1 MKLVSVNLENFRG
14 YRGNNLI
21 NIDSDLTGIIG
32 KNDAGKST
40 VLEALDIF
48 FENSNIDKSDKCVY
62 ASDDEL
68 VSITCTFSDFPES
81 LSLDESSQT
90 TLLNEYLLNQNSLLE
105 IKKTFRITQKISTD
119 LSIIANYPSN
129 VGLDNL
135 ITLKNTEL
143 KALFKT
149 KQLEISKVD
158 DQRSNTCLRQF
169 LFKSENLSFA
179 TKEIPLNKED
189 ARNIWDSL
197 KLYLP
202 IFALF
207 KSDRNSSDQDSEVQ
221 DPMKLAIK
229 HALSEIE
236 PQLKAIQEHI
246 KSKVEDV
253 AQRTLNKLSEM
264 DAALAKDLI
273 PDFSKDPKWDSIF
286 SMSLSSEQGIP
297 VNKRGSGVRRLILL
311 NFFRAEAE
319 KKFIEAN
326 GRSIIYAIEEPETS
340 QHPNYQEML
349 IRALLDLAILP
360 KTQILVTTHTPA
372 LAGLMPISSLRYI
385 TKNENNQHTIEHAS
399 NDEILISISNDLGI
413 HPFGA
418 ISNTQCK
425 GYIFVEGVSDVV
437 FLKHI
442 VAKFAENSI
451 IAKDYIEALDIQLLI
466 SGGSDNLKHWVNY
479 KLIESLQKPW
489 AVFFDSD
496 NDGQN
501 CDKYQKNLSTQ
512 AKYPQIVFH
521 LTKKRECENYLHPN
535 VILRATN
542 NSVIYVP
549 DNFSDQKLSLHPQL
563 LPHIAVKKTNLI
575 EKLWGKT
582 TFEEILES
590 CTDSDGNN
598 EFLGFINRVEERF
611 GLISPKEKT
620 A

>member
-48 FENSNIDKSDKCVY
+48 FENSNIDKSDKCVH

-105 IKKTFRITQKISTD
+105 IKKTFRIAQKISTD

-129 VGLDNL
+129 SGLNNL

-236 PQLKAIQEHI
+236 PQLRTIQEHI

-253 AQRTLNKLSEM
+253 AQRTLSKLSEM

-413 HPFGA
+413 YPFGA

-451 IAKDYIEALDIQLLI
+451 IAKDYIESLDIQLLI

-501 CDKYQKNLSTQ
+501 CDKYRKNLSTQ

-535 VILRATN
+535 VILRETN

-549 DNFSDQKLSLHPQL
+549 DSFSDQKLLLHPQL

-598 EFLGFINRVEERF
+598 EFLGFINRVEDRF
-611 GLISPKEKT
+611 GLISLKEKT

>member
-253 AQRTLNKLSEM
+253 AQRTLSKLSEM